1 MHTTCRQAFDQCI
14 RRDCIHEC
22 QASGGDVGS
31 VDVDAVMQGKRG
43 LHGTVVGEGC
53 ATVLCRGDETTQNAP
68 EAHWTGDR
76 AMKKL
81 PAARHAGAAESSTF
95 TAHTHASCACGVSFL
110 SMGSRPESHT
120 QPESRPDRSVQCWYL
135 PHAVISA

>member
-31 VDVDAVMQGKRG
+31 VVVDAVMQGKRG
-43 LHGTVVGEGC
+43 LPLLLGRDVL
-53 ATVLCRGDETTQNAP
+53 TVLCRGDETTQNAP

-95 TAHTHASCACGVSFL
+95 TAHTRVMCMRSFVSLDGVTS
-110 SMGSRPESHT
+110 
-120 QPESRPDRSVQCWYL
+120 
-135 PHAVISA
+135 

>member
-31 VDVDAVMQGKRG
+31 VDVDADMQGKRG
-43 LHGTVVGEGC
+43 LHGTVVGKGC

-76 AMKKL
+76 AHT
-81 PAARHAGAAESSTF
+81 RHVHAEFRFSLD
-95 TAHTHASCACGVSFL
+95 GVTVL
-110 SMGSRPESHT
+110 SHILT
-120 QPESRPDRSVQCWYL
+120 YTT
-135 PHAVISA
+135 